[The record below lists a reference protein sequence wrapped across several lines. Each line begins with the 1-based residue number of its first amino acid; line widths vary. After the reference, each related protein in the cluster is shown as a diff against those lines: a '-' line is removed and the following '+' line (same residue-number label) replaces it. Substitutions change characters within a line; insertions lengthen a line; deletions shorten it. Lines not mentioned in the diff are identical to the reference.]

1 MGSSIT
7 GRCNDA
13 RSEEMDFTL
22 WFNFDSYY
30 DFGELLSILIIL
42 ISFPWHE
49 DTPKHNIMSEC
60 GRCELS
66 FWSRL
71 ASRSISR
78 LIISSNPHI
87 SMNGEEIFLLREEGG
102 KPSPAH
108 IVHKSSTYASFTP
121 DLALILTWEPAL
133 GLVYVLALFPVH
145 SANLAVCFHC
155 VCCTS
160 HPCPPLRFWVLPL
173 TPFMGSCRYKYT
185 TRHSS
190 SCCCEPLLAK
200 ANKCLP

>member
-1 MGSSIT
+1 MESSIT

-13 RSEEMDFTL
+13 RSEEMDLTL

-87 SMNGEEIFLLREEGG
+87 SMNGEEMFLLREEGG

-108 IVHKSSTYASFTP
+108 IVHKSSAYASFTP

-133 GLVYVLALFPVH
+133 GLVYILALFPVH
-145 SANLAVCFHC
+145 SANLAVCSPVFAALLTLARHLDFGHC
-155 VCCTS
+155 
-160 HPCPPLRFWVLPL
+160 LW
-173 TPFMGSCRYKYT
+173 
-185 TRHSS
+185 
-190 SCCCEPLLAK
+190 PLLWGHAVTS
-200 ANKCLP
+200 AQLAIPALVAVSHC